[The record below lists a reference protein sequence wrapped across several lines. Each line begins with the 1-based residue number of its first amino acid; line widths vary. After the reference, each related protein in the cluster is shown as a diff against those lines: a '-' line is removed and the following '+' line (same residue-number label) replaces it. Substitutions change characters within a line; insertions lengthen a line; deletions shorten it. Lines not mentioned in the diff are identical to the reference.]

1 MLANLNKP
9 TLLFLL
15 VALLLVSL
23 IETAPAADLVTYDIH
38 VKYTHKWY
46 SGYLNFSMSHYHYV
60 FFDSQRDPDNDPLV
74 LWLNG
79 GPGCS
84 SLIGMVTENGPFLFE
99 PNTTTLKLNPNAWNN
114 KANLLY
120 I

>member
-1 MLANLNKP
+1 M
-9 TLLFLL
+9 
-15 VALLLVSL
+15 
-23 IETAPAADLVTYDIH
+23 
-38 VKYTHKWY
+38 
-46 SGYLNFSMSHYHYV
+46 

-84 SLIGMVTENGPFLFE
+84 SMIGMVYENGPFTFI
-99 PNTTTLKLNPNAWNN
+99 PNTTEFEKNEFAWNK

-120 I
+120 ISSPQGVRMKITAGWIQCGEARVPE

>member
-1 MLANLNKP
+1 MVFRYQRIN
-9 TLLFLL
+9 
-15 VALLLVSL
+15 
-23 IETAPAADLVTYDIH
+23 
-38 VKYTHKWY
+38 Y
-46 SGYLNFSMSHYHYV
+46 SGYLNFTKGQFHYI
-60 FFDSQRDPDNDPLV
+60 FFDSQRDPDNDPIV

-84 SLIGMVTENGPFLFE
+84 SIIGMVYENGPFTFIT
-99 PNTTTLKLNPNAWNN
+99 NTTRFQLNPNAWNL

>member
-1 MLANLNKP
+1 M
-9 TLLFLL
+9 
-15 VALLLVSL
+15 
-23 IETAPAADLVTYDIH
+23 
-38 VKYTHKWY
+38 
-46 SGYLNFSMSHYHYV
+46 

-84 SLIGMVTENGPFLFE
+84 SLIGMVYENGPFTFIA
-99 PNTTTLKLNPNAWNN
+99 NDTNFQINQFAWNK

-120 I
+120 ISSPQGVNIVLFQVGFSIGTP